1 MRSTHLI
8 SGKILRWSFPL
19 VLIAA
24 CTTNNSSNKRTGRKT
39 PPDILAQNL
48 DTTTRPGDD
57 FFQYANGGWIKKTPI
72 PGDETN
78 YGIAQMVMEDLY
90 ARKRSIN
97 EDALKSEDPSD
108 IQRKIADFYRSANDT
123 GAIEKAGIEPLRPM
137 LNKIHAAATPAD
149 VMAVAAQLHKIGVGV
164 FFGEGA
170 SQDAMASDRM
180 AYYLVQGGLGMP
192 NRDYYLKT
200 DARTVGIRNAYEK
213 YIAKMLRAA
222 GGPDSAGADAK
233 AKAILALETRL
244 AQASRSVEALRDNY
258 ANYNKMALSG
268 LQKTSPRIDWKG
280 TISGIGASNV
290 DTVIVGQPE
299 FYKALDGIVATTPV
313 GTLQDYM
320 AFHTVSDFAPY
331 LASNLGDARFDFYG
345 KTIRGAEAQRPR
357 WKRVLDA
364 QETAMGE
371 AVGQLFAAE
380 YFDETAKKRY
390 SDMVEKV
397 RDAYKIRIQK
407 LDWMTPETKEKAL
420 DKLARMSKKVG
431 YPDKWKDFSAMQIG
445 KKSYAENMMA
455 AHDWWNTYSLSKL
468 GKPVDRSEWEM
479 TPQTYNAYY
488 NPSNNEI
495 VLPAGIFTVPG
506 RLDAELDDALV
517 YGYAAASTIGHEI
530 THGFDDEGRQ
540 FDADGNLKNWWTKK
554 DEEEFTKRANV
565 LVAQFNNIVALD
577 STRINGRM
585 TLGENLADLG
595 GLLLG
600 ADAFK
605 TTEAYKSNKPING
618 LMPMQRF
625 FLGYALGWLY
635 QIRDAEL
642 ANRLITDVHSPAK
655 WRVNGPLPN
664 VPEFYNAFNV
674 QPGQKMYLPDSARV
688 KLW

>member
-1 MRSTHLI
+1 MRFALF
-8 SGKILRWSFPL
+8 SGKLLYWSFPL
-19 VLIAA
+19 LVVSA
-24 CTTNNSSNKRTGRKT
+24 CTSNTTSNKKVSRESQ
-39 PPDILAQNL
+39 PDILVQNL

-90 ARKRSIN
+90 ARKKAIN
-97 EDALKSEDPSD
+97 EDALKADDPSD
-108 IQRKIADFYRSANDT
+108 IQRKIGDFYRSANDT
-123 GAIEKAGIEPLRPM
+123 VAIEKAGIEPLRP
-137 LNKIHAAATPAD
+137 LLTKIQAVATPAD
-149 VMAVAAQLHKIGVGV
+149 VMSVAAQLHKLGVGV
-164 FFGEGA
+164 FFSEGA
-170 SQDAMASDRM
+170 SQDAMNSASM
-180 AYYLVQGGLGMP
+180 AYYLMQGGLGMP

-200 DARTVGIRNAYEK
+200 DVRTVGIRNAYEK
-213 YIAKMLRAA
+213 YIAQMLQAIGGADSAAA
-222 GGPDSAGADAK
+222 GQK
-233 AKAILALETRL
+233 AKAILALETRM
-244 AQASRSVEALRDNY
+244 AQASRSVEALRDPY

-268 LQKTSPRIDWKG
+268 LQKTSPRINWKA
-280 TISGIGASNV
+280 TISGIGAPNV

-299 FYKALDGIVATTPV
+299 FYKALDGIVHGEAI
-313 GTLQDYM
+313 GTLKDYM

-331 LASNLGDARFDFYG
+331 LNQTLGNARFDFYG
-345 KTIRGAEAQRPR
+345 KAIRGAEAQRPR

-364 QETAMGE
+364 QEDAMGE

-380 YFDETAKKRY
+380 YFDQKAKARY

-397 RDAYKIRIQK
+397 RDAYKIRIQN
-407 LDWMTPETKEKAL
+407 LDWMTPETKTKAL
-420 DKLARMSKKVG
+420 DKLARMTKKVG

-455 AHDWWNTYSLSKL
+455 AHQWWNTYSLAKL
-468 GKPVDRSEWEM
+468 GKPVDRTEWEM

-506 RLDAELDDALV
+506 RLDSELDDALV

-554 DEEEFTKRANV
+554 DEEEFTKRADV
-565 LVAQFNNIVALD
+565 LVQQFNNIVALD

-600 ADAFK
+600 SDAFK
-605 TTEAYKSNKPING
+605 TTEAYKAAKPING

-655 WRVNGPLPN
+655 WRVNGPFPN
-664 VPEFYNAFNV
+664 VPDFYSAFDV
-674 QPGQKMYLPDSARV
+674 KPGQKMYLPDSARV